1 MNTGVHDRSDAARQ
15 VTPHDP
21 LEFILA
27 EHLNHRRMCK
37 ALERLAAMTDF
48 DPAPI
53 TAMVDYI
60 RFDLTL
66 HVIDEEEDFFP
77 LLRTRCLPED
87 DIEAILQ
94 RLSADH
100 ETDKSLSAQVRDML
114 NACLIL
120 RKPPSVIE
128 GAVEALTA
136 FAVNERQHLALE
148 NAIIIPIA
156 RRRLSEE
163 DIKTLSRR
171 LLTRRRR
178 LGGES

>member
-1 MNTGVHDRSDAARQ
+1 MNTSTHDRSDAARM

-21 LEFILA
+21 IEFMLA

-37 ALERLAAMTDF
+37 ALERLATMTEF

-60 RFDLTL
+60 RYDLTL

-77 LLRTRCLPED
+77 LLRKRCLPDD

-100 ETDKSLSAQVRDML
+100 EVDKSLSAQVRDML

-128 GAVEALTA
+128 GAVAALTA
-136 FAVNERQHLALE
+136 FATNERQHLALE

-156 RRRLSEE
+156 RRRLSDE
-163 DIKTLSRR
+163 DLKTLSRR
-171 LLTRRRR
+171 LLARRRR
-178 LGGES
+178 PGGEA

>member
-1 MNTGVHDRSDAARQ
+1 MNTSMDDRAEAARQ

-21 LEFILA
+21 IEFMLA

-37 ALERLAAMTDF
+37 ALERLAAMSEF

-77 LLRTRCLPED
+77 LLQKKCAPDD
-87 DIEAILQ
+87 DIEAILK
-94 RLSADH
+94 RLTADH
-100 ETDKSLSAQVRDML
+100 ETDKALSAQVRDML

-136 FAVNERQHLALE
+136 FAANERQHLALE

-156 RRRLSEE
+156 RRRLTEE
-163 DIKTLSRR
+163 DLKTLSRR
-171 LLTRRRR
+171 LLARRRR

>member
-21 LEFILA
+21 IEFILA

-37 ALERLAAMTDF
+37 ALERLAAMTEF
-48 DPAPI
+48 DAAPI

-60 RFDLTL
+60 RYDLVL
-66 HVIDEEEDFFP
+66 HVLDEEEDFFP
-77 LLRTRCLPED
+77 LLRERCLPDD
-87 DIEAILQ
+87 DIETVLE

-100 ETDKSLSAQVRDML
+100 ETDKSLSGQVRDTL

-136 FAVNERQHLALE
+136 FATNERRHLALE
-148 NAIIIPIA
+148 NAIVIPIA
-156 RRRLSEE
+156 RRRLTSEDLKE
-163 DIKTLSRR
+163 LARR
-171 LLTRRRR
+171 LLARRRR
-178 LGGES
+178 LGGET

>member
-1 MNTGVHDRSDAARQ
+1 MNISMHDRSEGARQ

-21 LEFILA
+21 IEFMLA

-37 ALERLAAMTDF
+37 ALERLAAMSDF

-77 LLRTRCLPED
+77 LLRERCEPDD
-87 DIEAILQ
+87 DIEAILK

-120 RKPPSVIE
+120 RKPPRVIE
-128 GAVEALTA
+128 GAVAAITA
-136 FAVNERQHLALE
+136 FAANERQHLALE
-148 NAIIIPIA
+148 NAIVIPIA
-156 RRRLSEE
+156 RRRLTEE
-163 DIKTLSRR
+163 DLRTLSRR
-171 LLTRRRR
+171 LLERRRR
-178 LGGES
+178 LGGKS

>member
-1 MNTGVHDRSDAARQ
+1 MISGVHDANEAARE

-21 LEFILA
+21 IEFMLA

-37 ALERLAAMTDF
+37 ALERLAGMMEF
-48 DPAPI
+48 DAAPI

-77 LLRTRCLPED
+77 LLRKRCLPDD
-87 DIEAILQ
+87 DIEAVLT

-114 NACLIL
+114 NACLIM
-120 RKPPSVIE
+120 RKPPHVIE
-128 GAVEALTA
+128 GAVDALIA
-136 FAVNERQHLALE
+136 FATNERRHLALE
-148 NAIIIPIA
+148 NAVVIPIA
-156 RRRLSEE
+156 RRRFTAEDLTMLSARM
-163 DIKTLSRR
+163 LA
-171 LLTRRRR
+171 RRRR
-178 LGGES
+178 LVGES